1 MFFFFSEWTF
11 VVWTLYFI
19 LSSIFHFSHNKA
31 VPCLQYDFGD
41 PCSILVLTGTAV
53 LGVLYFLCRFK
64 DIIVASYFVTAI
76 GVVLELTAISLHDN
90 EMESVCSLFCTARI
104 SHRPFL

>member
-1 MFFFFSEWTF
+1 MHAKGGDRNSCTGPLQ
-11 VVWTLYFI
+11 VP
-19 LSSIFHFSHNKA
+19 LS
-31 VPCLQYDFGD
+31 LR
-41 PCSILVLTGTAV
+41 
-53 LGVLYFLCRFK
+53 LGKRRFK